1 MRSSTSFALIALA
14 LGATAMALPMDS
26 YTDLAERDESFDL
39 ETRMFE
45 TEDLDARDFD
55 WEDELVAR
63 QESTTPT
70 ETTPTPESPGAG
82 APGASLATGGRK
94 HRHHKGKGFRH
105 GHGGHRNRKGGRRH
119 RKHGKGRH
127 GRKGAKKA
135 ALIPQENPAPP
146 TTVSTEASPA
156 LAAREPEPFSLFGL
170 GKKKHATKV
179 EETTPSNL
187 KANSTSDPEPATP
200 SASASGTPKKK
211 HRKHRK
217 HRKNGKHGKNARKHR
232 KHKLLRL
239 HKHKL
244 DESTAANATTSAV

>member
-14 LGATAMALPMDS
+14 LGATAIALPMDS

-45 TEDLDARDFD
+45 VEDLDARDFD

-70 ETTPTPESPGAG
+70 ETTPTPASPGAG
-82 APGASLATGGRK
+82 APGTSLASGGRK

-105 GHGGHRNRKGGRRH
+105 GHKGYRKGRGRKH
-119 RKHGKGRH
+119 RKYGKNRH
-127 GRKGAKKA
+127 GRKGAKQA
-135 ALIPQENPAPP
+135 ALTQENPAPP

-217 HRKNGKHGKNARKHR
+217 HRKNGKHGKYGKNARKHR
-232 KHKLLRL
+232 KL

-244 DESTAANATTSAV
+244 EEPAANATTSAV

>member
-1 MRSSTSFALIALA
+1 MRSSTSLALIALA

-26 YTDLAERDESFDL
+26 YTDLAERDQSFDL

-55 WEDELVAR
+55 WEDELAAR
-63 QESTTPT
+63 EESTTPT
-70 ETTPTPESPGAG
+70 ETTPTPASPAAG
-82 APGASLATGGRK
+82 APVTSLSSGGRK
-94 HRHHKGKGFRH
+94 HRHHKGKNFRH
-105 GHGGHRNRKGGRRH
+105 RHGGHRKGRGSRH
-119 RKHGKGRH
+119 RKHRH
-127 GRKGAKKA
+127 GRKGAKHA
-135 ALIPQENPAPP
+135 ALTTQENPAPP
-146 TTVSTEASPA
+146 TVSTEASPA

-170 GKKKHATKV
+170 GKKKHTKV
-179 EETTPSNL
+179 EETTAPTNL

-217 HRKNGKHGKNARKHR
+217 HRKHGKNARKNRKHR
-232 KHKLLRL
+232 KHRTLRL

-244 DESTAANATTSAV
+244 EEPAAANATASAV

>member
-14 LGATAMALPMDS
+14 LGASAMALPMDS

-55 WEDELVAR
+55 WEDELAAR
-63 QESTTPT
+63 EESTTPT
-70 ETTPTPESPGAG
+70 ETTPTPASPGAG
-82 APGASLATGGRK
+82 APVTSLASGSRK
-94 HRHHKGKGFRH
+94 HRHHKGKHYRLR
-105 GHGGHRNRKGGRRH
+105 HGGHRKGKGRGY
-119 RKHGKGRH
+119 RKHRH
-127 GRKGAKKA
+127 GRKGAKHA
-135 ALIPQENPAPP
+135 ALTPQENPAPP
-146 TTVSTEASPA
+146 TVPTEASPA

-170 GKKKHATKV
+170 GKKKHAKV
-179 EETTPSNL
+179 EETTSSNL

-200 SASASGTPKKK
+200 SASASGTPKKN

-217 HRKNGKHGKNARKHR
+217 HRKHGKGARKNRKHR
-232 KHKLLRL
+232 KHGLLRL

-244 DESTAANATTSAV
+244 EEPAAHNATASAV

>member
-105 GHGGHRNRKGGRRH
+105 RHGGHRNRKGGRRY

-135 ALIPQENPAPP
+135 ALIPQENSAPP

-170 GKKKHATKV
+170 GKKKHAKV
-179 EETTPSNL
+179 EETTPSSL

-200 SASASGTPKKK
+200 SALASGTPKKN

-217 HRKNGKHGKNARKHR
+217 HRHRKNGRHGKHGKKARKHY
-232 KHKLLRL
+232 KL

-244 DESTAANATTSAV
+244 EEPAAANATTSAV